1 MKQLNDK
8 LIEGRD
14 SCGGPSQD
22 CGVGAYAGACSNDLH
37 RASVYGSARTEPDV
51 VGAIMDDALTMGDN
65 YIQEHRAPQ
74 SLNEPVV
81 RGDNAIEGFFTPL
94 QSLPFFEMNKE
105 KCIQCM
111 ECVRICNEIQHRR
124 VYTVDEMGYPALVSG
139 TYDFRDTECN
149 NCGQCV
155 SACPTGA
162 LRNLS
167 DWGRLLS
174 AKREKVTSTCSY
186 CGVGCAVE
194 LEIENDKVVA
204 VNGSHVSEANE
215 GNLCVKGR
223 YGNEFIHSKDRLT
236 KPLIRRNGKNSPL
249 EEASWEEAIRFAA
262 DGLLAAK
269 QKYGPEALGGFA
281 SARATNEDNY
291 VFQRLVR
298 IALGTNNIDHCA
310 RLCHM
315 ASAVGLAMSVGSSA
329 PSASTPDIRLAEAF
343 IIAGSN
349 TTETHPVISSA
360 VMKAKYEDGAKIV
373 VIDPRRIEMVD
384 HADVWL
390 RPRLGTN
397 VAVLNAIANV
407 ILKEGMVNEA
417 FINSRTEGFDQFCET
432 VQQYTPEY
440 VEQISGV
447 PADRMRE
454 AARIYGKSQRGML
467 LWGMGITQHL
477 TGVESALALSNLFL
491 MTGHVGKPGSG
502 FIPIR
507 GQNNVQG
514 CSDMQGQH
522 NQLPGYHDINNP
534 EHRAK
539 FEKAWGGPL
548 PSNKYKTVVE
558 MEEAAVHGE
567 MKAMYIMGE
576 NPMGSS
582 PDLTEVEQGL
592 RGLEFLVVQDMFLT
606 ETAALADVVLPVC
619 SFAEK
624 DGTYTNTERRVQL
637 IQKAIPPV
645 GESRPDWEVV
655 CAVSAAMGYPMPY
668 TSAAQIMEEI
678 ASLVPSYGGIRHER
692 LHNGGLQW
700 PCYDETHPGTR
711 FLYAESFPTKSGLGK
726 FHAIE
731 YADAGESA
739 DDKYPLVLST
749 GRLLEHYHTG
759 TMTRRNR
766 GINVMRPAGE
776 VEVNPEDAR
785 RFNVEN
791 GERVRLVSHHGS
803 VEVKVKVTER
813 SPEGMIFYPFHFT
826 EASANRLTGSSLDKQ
841 SKTPAY
847 KRSAARLEK
856 LAPAQ
861 AAV

>member
-1 MKQLNDK
+1 MKWLNDK
-8 LIEGRD
+8 VIEGKD
-14 SCGGPSQD
+14 GGGAEVRT
-22 CGVGAYAGACSNDLH
+22 CGVGDYAVN
-37 RASVYGSARTEPDV
+37 RAGEVKTCASGTGSRAGQGIAR
-51 VGAIMDDALTMGDN
+51 AIVDDDIAMVDN
-65 YIQEHRAPQ
+65 YIHEHRAPH
-74 SLNEPVV
+74 SLQEPVV
-81 RGDNAIEGFFTPL
+81 RGNDAIEGFFTPL

-105 KCIQCM
+105 KCIQCLD
-111 ECVRICNEIQHRR
+111 CVRICNEVQHRR
-124 VYTVDEMGYPALVSG
+124 VYTIDEMGYPALLSG
-139 TYDFRDTECN
+139 TYDYRDTECN

-162 LRNLS
+162 LRSLS
-167 DWGRLLS
+167 DWGQMLS
-174 AKREKVTSTCSY
+174 SKRKKVTSTCSY
-186 CGVGCAVE
+186 CGVGCAID
-194 LEIENDKVVA
+194 LEVENDKVVA
-204 VNGSHVSEANE
+204 VNGSFSSDANE

-223 YGNEFIHSKDRLT
+223 YGMEFIHSKDRLT
-236 KPLIRRNGKNSPL
+236 KPLVRRGGKDSPL
-249 EEASWEEAIRFAA
+249 EEASWEEAIAFAA
-262 DGLLAAK
+262 KGLKAAK
-269 QKYGPEALGGFA
+269 EKYGPDGIGAFA

-291 VFQRLVR
+291 VYQRFVR

-315 ASAVGLAMSVGSSA
+315 ASAVALAMSVGSSA
-329 PSASTPDIRLAEAF
+329 PSASTPDIRLADAF
-343 IIAGSN
+343 IVAGSN

-360 VMKAKYEDGAKIV
+360 VMKAKYDDGAKIV
-373 VIDPRRIEMVD
+373 VIDPRRVEMVD

-397 VAVLNAIANV
+397 VAVINGIAHV
-407 ILKEGMVNEA
+407 ILKEGWANDA
-417 FINSRTEGFDQFCET
+417 FIHARTENFDAFVAT
-432 VQQYTPEY
+432 VEKYTPEY

-447 PADRMRE
+447 PASRLRE
-454 AARIYGKSQRGML
+454 AAAIYGKAQRGML

-477 TGVESALALSNLFL
+477 TGVDACLALSNLFL

-522 NQLPGYHDINNP
+522 NALPGYHDIKNP

-539 FEKAWGGPL
+539 FEKVWGGPL
-548 PSNKYKTVVE
+548 PTNKDKTVVE
-558 MEEAAVHGE
+558 MEEAALHGE
-567 MKAMYIMGE
+567 IKAMYIMGE

-582 PDLTEVEQGL
+582 PDVNEVEAGL
-592 RGLEFLVVQDMFLT
+592 KSLDFLVVQDMFLT
-606 ETAALADVVLPVC
+606 ETAALADVVFPVC

-624 DGTYTNTERRVQL
+624 DGTFTNTERRVQL
-637 IQKAIPPV
+637 IQPAIPPI
-645 GESRPDWEVV
+645 GESRPDWKVV
-655 CAVSAAMGYPMPY
+655 CDISAAMGYPMPY
-668 TSAAQIMEEI
+668 TSTAQVMEEI
-678 ASLVPSYGGIRHER
+678 ASMVPSYGGIRHER

-700 PCYDETHPGTR
+700 PCYDVDHPGTR
-711 FLYAESFPTKSGLGK
+711 FLYAVDFPTKNGLGK

-731 YADAGESA
+731 FDDNGENA
-739 DDKYPLVLST
+739 DDKFPLVLST

-766 GINVMRPAGE
+766 GINVMKPSGE
-776 VEVNPEDAR
+776 VEVHPEDAR
-785 RFNVEN
+785 RFSVSH
-791 GERVRLVSHHGS
+791 GEKVRLVSHHGS

-826 EASANRLTGSSLDKQ
+826 EASANRLTGPSLDRQ

-856 LAPAQ
+856 IAQ
-861 AAV
+861 A